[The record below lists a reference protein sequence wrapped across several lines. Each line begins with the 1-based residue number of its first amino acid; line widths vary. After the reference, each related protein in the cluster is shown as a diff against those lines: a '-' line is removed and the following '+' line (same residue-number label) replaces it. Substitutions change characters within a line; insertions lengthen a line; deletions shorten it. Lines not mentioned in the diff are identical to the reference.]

1 MSPPAW
7 WATVTAIL
15 PAPPWW
21 AAIGWVLAGFGM
33 GLTTASTAL
42 AVIWLSRQ
50 SEQGRNASSL
60 NLSDA
65 LGSAVFVGVSG
76 TLFAALHPAQSAPL
90 TFGAVLL
97 TMSAV
102 ALLAMA
108 ASLRIHRSKTRQPSG
123 PERLFLTLA

>member
-1 MSPPAW
+1 
-7 WATVTAIL
+7 
-15 PAPPWW
+15 
-21 AAIGWVLAGFGM
+21 VLAGFGM

-42 AVIWLSRQ
+42 AVIWLSRP

-65 LGSAVFVGVSG
+65 LGSALFVGLSG
-76 TLFAALHPAQSAPL
+76 TLFAALHPVQEGPV

-102 ALLAMA
+102 AVLAVA
-108 ASLRIHRSKTRQPSG
+108 ASFRITPLRD
-123 PERLFLTLA
+123 PERVGALR